1 MTAPIDVIHVPT
13 GQLMTVFL
21 TPQERVGC
29 VDTEYVVTAYLDN
42 AGQIVPTY
50 VKLSDL
56 EPVEDDDMP
65 STRPDWKSR
74 K

>member
-29 VDTEYVVTAYLDN
+29 VDAEYMVTAYLDRE
-42 AGQIVPTY
+42 GQTIPTY

-56 EPVEDDDMP
+56 NPVEEEEP
-65 STRPDWKSR
+65 STRPDWKPR